1 MMNLSSLSD
10 QQLLAM
16 AKQQGINVQ
25 KQSAPVP
32 QANNDLSSLSDDQ
45 LLQMAKSQGIN
56 VVPENQFKQLDNIQS
71 GLTLSNLP
79 SLPNMARDVAGGIAN
94 GVGDLLNFPNTLANY
109 FSPGQ
114 TSVPKLAPY
123 NNVGNVF
130 LPKNQNDVD
139 KNIQNIGVYAPFML
153 GGEAALGAEAAPGLL
168 ARTATQAGANFAG
181 GAASNPTDPIS
192 QGVQAA
198 LLGTAFNAGGELAAG
213 NLNPKNLIGNFIL
226 NRANKAM
233 NAGSALNPQEAAE
246 NLATNYTDAQG
257 NPLNVDLGT
266 LINNQSLKN
275 VYGGLGNIPFTGVND
290 ARNAIQNKIFDKK
303 IGQAQTDLEDYQ
315 AKAPTPPPQLSAE
328 DIPLS
333 PLRQSYI
340 SDLQANLAALNK
352 QNEDLVNYTSQPSM
366 SLQSDIVPDLQN
378 KQSDL
383 DNLSQGLAQQI
394 NSAPSLLD
402 SLKNDVDNPN
412 KISSAISAQVK
423 KTYEDNKEEA
433 RSLYA
438 PLNNSSYRLDT
449 LGIDDPFPNYRH
461 AATELMVQR
470 ENLGNL
476 FDSTSDLG
484 SPLSSEIAK
493 ADAFLNPDKE
503 NDIDAGMNLAPTLG
517 DMMSRSRA
525 IGDKAADAFK
535 SGDYNTHRLLS
546 GLKDG
551 LDTDIDTVLRNS
563 GRADLANKLA
573 DAKSFYSNNVANFWD
588 NPAIKKVVTRG
599 KVAPQA
605 TLASALHDPNNES
618 ILNQIPQNI
627 KNASLYQLLTKGTGE
642 IPSADVLAS
651 RWSSLGQE
659 AKNSIQK
666 YNPDAFNLFSGLK
679 DALAKKSLTDAQY
692 KQNQSLIESL
702 QSQSDKNSIKNASDK
717 QKADQKLQDALTKN
731 SLNRQKTL
739 NSLQKQYLRAQ
750 SEKQSQLESMQSKF
764 NSDKSQYDKGL
775 QNLQTALV
783 NLKNKKYGANSY
795 ASGIANKIPGL
806 LAEGGAGLAAAYLH
820 PALAATLPLFN
831 LGARSLA
838 KTLASPELRNAYL
851 NQTRMP
857 LNAAL
862 AQTLAR
868 YGNAAI
874 TPQVSGGQ

>member
-1 MMNLSSLSD
+1 MAYQLSLNDLPPEQSRQSGGYQLSLADLPPEQSQPSFGAQVIEGLPHAGMNLGRDALTGLFNFGSD
-10 QQLLAM
+10 AV
-16 AKQQGINVQ
+16 N
-25 KQSAPVP
+25 APH
-32 QANNDLSSLSDDQ
+32 
-45 LLQMAKSQGIN
+45 
-56 VVPENQFKQLDNIQS
+56 NIAS
-71 GLTLSNLP
+71 Y
-79 SLPNMARDVAGGIAN
+79 I
-94 GVGDLLNFPNTLANY
+94 
-109 FSPGQ
+109 SPGQ
-114 TSVPKLAPY
+114 TAIPALASQNLGTKLFAPQDANVVDKLVQGAAQYAPY
-123 NNVGNVF
+123 A
-130 LPKNQNDVD
+130 
-139 KNIQNIGVYAPFML
+139 I
-153 GGEAALGAEAAPGLL
+153 GGEAALGGDLATTLGSRLAAQGLTG
-168 ARTATQAGANFAG
+168 ATFGATQSVNPVQG
-181 GAASNPTDPIS
+181 GLI
-192 QGVQAA
+192 G
-198 LLGTAFNAGGELAAG
+198 AAG
-213 NLNPKNLIGNFIL
+213 NLAGGAVGEAIGGALSPKNLIGNFIL

-233 NAGSALNPQEAAE
+233 NAGSALSPAEAAE

-266 LINNQSLKN
+266 LINNQSMKN
-275 VYGGLGNIPFTGVND
+275 VYGGLGSIPFTGVND

-303 IGQAQTDLEDYQ
+303 IGQAQADLEDYQ
-315 AKAPTPPPQLSAE
+315 AKAPTPLPQLSAE

-340 SDLQANLAALNK
+340 SDLQANLSALNK

-402 SLKNDVDNPN
+402 SLKNDVENPN
-412 KISSAISAQVK
+412 EISSAISAQVK
-423 KTYEDNKEEA
+423 KTYEDNKKEA

-517 DMMSRSRA
+517 DMMARSRS
-525 IGDKAADAFK
+525 IGDKAAEAFK

-573 DAKSFYSNNVANFWD
+573 EAKSFYSNNVANFWE

-605 TLASALHDPNNES
+605 TLATALHDPNNEG
-618 ILNQIPQNI
+618 ILNQMPQNI
-627 KNASLYQLLTKGTGE
+627 KNASLYQILTKGTGE
-642 IPSADVLAS
+642 TPSADALAS
-651 RWSSLGQE
+651 RWSSMSQD
-659 AKNSIQK
+659 AKNRVQQ

-679 DALAKKSLTDAQY
+679 DALAKKSLTDAQS
-692 KQNQSLIESL
+692 KQNQDLIESL
-702 QSQSDKNSIKNASDK
+702 KNQSNKASMRNASDK
-717 QKADQKLQDALTKN
+717 QKAEQRLQDALTKN

-750 SEKQSQLESMQSKF
+750 SEKQSQIESMQNKF

-775 QNLQTALV
+775 QNLQTALA

-874 TPQVSGGQ
+874 TPQVVGAQ